1 MREAIRQPTL
11 VVLWAC
17 WIPSV
22 LLNFPF
28 LSTPPPLGPRIP
40 PGRARGWG
48 ILRRVQVFAPA
59 DDALRQRVQ
68 VFGPPNDAFSRRVQV
83 FGLPDNAFS
92 RRVQIIGP
100 PDDASSHFLRRVQ
113 NFCFEGT

>member
-1 MREAIRQPTL
+1 M
-11 VVLWAC
+11 
-17 WIPSV
+17 PSF
-22 LLNFPF
+22 LLNSLF

-40 PGRARGWG
+40 LGRAGG
-48 ILRRVQVFAPA
+48 GKFLRRVQVFAPA

-100 PDDASSHFLRRVQ
+100 PDDASSHFLRRVHI
-113 NFCFEGT
+113 FCFEGT